1 MEISMLN
8 IVICEDEIEQQE
20 ILKDY
25 LEQILNEI
33 NSKYEILIFNSGEEL
48 FKNYPDNIDIFLLD
62 IQMDGLNGMEVARKI
77 RQIDKKEVEII
88 FTTSLIEYIQEGYE
102 VRAYRYLLKPINLE
116 NLKKHIILCIE
127 ELTKNKEIYIA
138 VNEKNN
144 TCKVK
149 ISEITYIEI
158 QKREMTI
165 HTINE
170 DYTINSSMSKLE
182 NELSKYNF
190 YRCHKSFMVNI
201 DFIKNIKQY
210 IAILDNKEEVP
221 ISRYRFKETK
231 SRFLSYLGSAL

>member
-1 MEISMLN
+1 MLN

-102 VRAYRYLLKPINLE
+102 VRAYRYLLKPIKLE
-116 NLKKHIILCIE
+116 DLKKHIILCIE
-127 ELTKNKEIYIA
+127 ELTKNKESYIA

>member
-1 MEISMLN
+1 
-8 IVICEDEIEQQE
+8 
-20 ILKDY
+20 
-25 LEQILNEI
+25 
-33 NSKYEILIFNSGEEL
+33 
-48 FKNYPDNIDIFLLD
+48 
-62 IQMDGLNGMEVARKI
+62 MDGLNGMEVARKI

-102 VRAYRYLLKPINLE
+102 VRAYRYLLKPIKLE
-116 NLKKHIILCIE
+116 DLKKHIILCIE
-127 ELTKNKEIYIA
+127 ELTKNKESYIA

-231 SRFLSYLGSAL
+231 YRFLSYLGSAL

>member
-1 MEISMLN
+1 MLN

-33 NSKYEILIFNSGEEL
+33 NRKYEILIFNSGEAL
-48 FKNYPDNIDIFLLD
+48 FNNYPENIDIFLLD

-102 VRAYRYLLKPINLE
+102 VRAYRYLLKPIKLE
-116 NLKKHIILCIE
+116 DLKKHIILCIE
-127 ELTKNKEIYIA
+127 ELTKNKESYIA

-231 SRFLSYLGSAL
+231 SRFLSSFGRLL

>member
-1 MEISMLN
+1 MLN

-33 NSKYEILIFNSGEEL
+33 NIKYEILIFNSGEEL
-48 FKNYPDNIDIFLLD
+48 FNNYPENIDIFLLD

-102 VRAYRYLLKPINLE
+102 VRAYRYLLKPIKLE
-116 NLKKHIILCIE
+116 ALKKHIILCIE
-127 ELTKNKEIYIA
+127 ELTKNKESYIA

-231 SRFLSYLGSAL
+231 YRFLSYLGRIL

>member
-1 MEISMLN
+1 MLN

-33 NSKYEILIFNSGEEL
+33 NRKYEILIFNSGEAL
-48 FKNYPDNIDIFLLD
+48 FNNYPENIDIFLLD

-102 VRAYRYLLKPINLE
+102 VRAYRYLLKPIKLE
-116 NLKKHIILCIE
+116 DLKKHIILCIE
-127 ELTKNKEIYIA
+127 ELTKNKESYIA

-231 SRFLSYLGSAL
+231 YRFLSYLGSTL

>member
-1 MEISMLN
+1 M
-8 IVICEDEIEQQE
+8 
-20 ILKDY
+20 LKDY

-77 RQIDKKEVEII
+77 RQIDKKEIEII

-102 VRAYRYLLKPINLE
+102 VRAYRYLLKPIKLE
-116 NLKKHIILCIE
+116 DFKKHIILCIE
-127 ELTKNKEIYIA
+127 ELTKNKESYIA

-231 SRFLSYLGSAL
+231 SRFLS

>member
-1 MEISMLN
+1 MLN

-20 ILKDY
+20 ILKNY

-102 VRAYRYLLKPINLE
+102 VRAYRYLLKPIKLE
-116 NLKKHIILCIE
+116 DLKKHIILCIE

>member
-1 MEISMLN
+1 MLN

-33 NSKYEILIFNSGEEL
+33 DIKYEILIFNSGEEL
-48 FKNYPDNIDIFLLD
+48 FKIYPNNIDIFLLD

-102 VRAYRYLLKPINLE
+102 VRAYRYLLKPIKLE

-127 ELTKNKEIYIA
+127 ELTKNKESYIA

-149 ISEITYIEI
+149 ISEITYY
-158 QKREMTI
+158 KRRL
-165 HTINE
+165 
-170 DYTINSSMSKLE
+170 YYK
-182 NELSKYNF
+182 F
-190 YRCHKSFMVNI
+190 
-201 DFIKNIKQY
+201 
-210 IAILDNKEEVP
+210 
-221 ISRYRFKETK
+221 
-231 SRFLSYLGSAL
+231 

>member
-1 MEISMLN
+1 MLN

-33 NSKYEILIFNSGEEL
+33 NIKYEILIFNSGEEL

-62 IQMDGLNGMEVARKI
+62 IQMYGLNGMEVARKI

-102 VRAYRYLLKPINLE
+102 VRAYRYLLKPIKLE
-116 NLKKHIILCIE
+116 DLKKHIISCIE

-231 SRFLSYLGSAL
+231 SRFLSYLGSVL

>member
-1 MEISMLN
+1 MLN

-33 NSKYEILIFNSGEEL
+33 NGKYEILIFNSGEEL

-77 RQIDKKEVEII
+77 RQIDKKEAEII

-102 VRAYRYLLKPINLE
+102 VRAYRYLLKPIKLE
-116 NLKKHIILCIE
+116 DLKKHIILCIE
-127 ELTKNKEIYIA
+127 ELTKNKESYIA